1 MPTNYSGRVTLI
13 LVIVMAAIICILPPQ
28 TMFQSGLS
36 FRERT
41 MLKPGI
47 DMVGGVS
54 LIYKIRPPEGVSGSL
69 NVGAST
75 LAEQVMEA
83 LKKRVDPDGVR
94 NLVWRPIGAD
104 ELEIQMPLSPHA
116 SDAPLKRE
124 A

>member
-1 MPTNYSGRVTLI
+1 MPTKYSSRVILI
-13 LVIVMAAIICILPPQ
+13 LVILAAAVICILPPQ
-28 TMFQSGLS
+28 TMFQPGLR

-54 LIYKIRPPEGVSGSL
+54 LIFKIKPPDVSGPI

-75 LAEQVMEA
+75 LAEQVMQA

-94 NLVWRPIGAD
+94 NLVWRPIGSD
-104 ELEIQMPLSPHA
+104 ELEIQMPLTSH
-116 SDAPLKRE
+116 SE
-124 A
+124 